1 MEAAAT
7 LLWGLGSVP
16 IGWGSALCARKLAGS
31 MHPSIPLMIGV
42 QAAVA
47 ASALLAAPTGMI
59 APLLPIGW
67 ALGLLAVVDILALR
81 LPDIV
86 TLPLILA
93 GLALGDRITGLPFAD
108 RLAGAAAGYAAL
120 SLLGWAYARLR
131 GQEGLGLGDA
141 KLLAVAG
148 AWLGWAALP
157 AVVLTACAASLVWV
171 SIRVLLHGRRT
182 LAEPMAFGAP
192 LCGAI
197 WVLMLIAIHGPAAT

>member
-1 MEAAAT
+1 
-7 LLWGLGSVP
+7 
-16 IGWGSALCARKLAGS
+16 
-31 MHPSIPLMIGV
+31 
-42 QAAVA
+42 VA
-47 ASALLAAPTGMI
+47 IAPMLAA
-59 APLLPIGW
+59 GW
-67 ALGLLAVVDILALR
+67 ALGLLAVVDILAFR

-93 GLALGDRITGLPFAD
+93 GLILGNQITGLPFAD

-131 GQEGLGLGDA
+131 GHEGLGLGDA

-157 AVVLTACAASLVWV
+157 AVVLTACAAGLVWV
-171 SIRVLLHGRRT
+171 AIRLLLHGRST
-182 LAEPMAFGAP
+182 LSEPLAFGAP

-197 WVLMLIAIHGPAAT
+197 WVLMLIAVGAPWPGSV